1 MESDGQKDNAGGVA
15 GAALQRGN
23 SYIGAVLAYEGD
35 NNGVGKAMRAAGEAL
50 LNSRDFFHDQSALNA
65 LEVFQAAGE
74 AVDHSL
80 QEAGG
85 ESAGVEFEVVALIH
99 TEHGNGHCTPVL
111 RRYPVQH
118 GQDICL
124 GLALCKHPLHPEPL
138 LLKIMY

>member
-1 MESDGQKDNAGGVA
+1 
-15 GAALQRGN
+15 
-23 SYIGAVLAYEGD
+23 
-35 NNGVGKAMRAAGEAL
+35 MRAAGEAL

-99 TEHGNGHCTPVL
+99 TEAWEWT
-111 RRYPVQH
+111 
-118 GQDICL
+118 
-124 GLALCKHPLHPEPL
+124 LHPRAAQISCPAWTGYL
-138 LLKIMY
+138 PWSCSL

>member
-1 MESDGQKDNAGGVA
+1 M
-15 GAALQRGN
+15 AL
-23 SYIGAVLAYEGD
+23 
-35 NNGVGKAMRAAGEAL
+35 GKPCGPLERRSS
-50 LNSRDFFHDQSALNA
+50 NSRDFFHDQSALNA

-138 LLKIMY
+138 LLKIYVRTFITKALYQRLKKESS